1 MLKGK
6 GRASVSGDQV
16 GVPML
21 DEDFEKLRVQ
31 KGVLDREEKDLMEK
45 LRTVETEQEEL
56 NREEEELKRE
66 EQELEQDEI
75 G

>member
-6 GRASVSGDQV
+6 GRTSVSGDQV

-21 DEDFEKLRVQ
+21 DEEFEKLRVQ